1 MFTAFVREADR
12 LVRID
17 TPTTDIAT
25 TDTAIIAAPAI
36 LWADILRPDAAD
48 AAQAA
53 ALLGIDIPTLQEMEE
68 IEPSARLYEE
78 AGAQFMTVPIVVG
91 LDSDAPQLAPV
102 TFIVGAASLVTVRHA
117 EAAPFDQ
124 VAARR
129 LRSNGATTAETLM
142 LDLVEAIVDRVAD
155 VLERSAGHCDAVS
168 RDVFARKAAGGDG
181 GTARDL
187 DAMLGRIGREGDLLT
202 KLRECL
208 VGLARL
214 LSYHSARSP
223 GAARDARARL
233 KTVQR
238 DVQALTDHA
247 SFLSGKINFLLD
259 ATLGFINLEQNQIIK
274 IFTVAAVA
282 FLPPTL
288 IASIYGMNFD
298 LMPELRWEFGYP
310 FAILLMIGSA
320 VLPFAYFRKR
330 GWL

>member
-1 MFTAFVREADR
+1 MFNAFVREADR
-12 LVRID
+12 LVRA
-17 TPTTDIAT
+17 DIGAVNP
-25 TDTAIIAAPAI
+25 PAI
-36 LWADILRPDAAD
+36 LWADIVHPTAEDSAN
-48 AAQAA
+48 AA
-53 ALLGIDIPTLQEMEE
+53 ALLGIEIPTLPEMQE

-78 AGAQFMTVPIVVG
+78 VGARFMTVPIVVG
-91 LDSDAPQLAPV
+91 LDGDTPRLAPV
-102 TFIVGAASLVTVRHA
+102 TFILGAASLVTVRHA
-117 EAAPFDQ
+117 EAAPFEQ
-124 VAARR
+124 VIARR

-142 LDLVEAIVDRVAD
+142 LDLIEAIVDRVAD
-155 VLERSAGHCDAVS
+155 VLERSALHCDTVS
-168 RDVFARKAAGGDG
+168 RDVFARKAAGGG
-181 GTARDL
+181 AEGPARDL
-187 DAMLGRIGREGDLLT
+187 EAMLGRIGREGDLLT

-208 VGLARL
+208 VGLARM
-214 LSYHSARSP
+214 LSYHSTRSEGGNREART
-223 GAARDARARL
+223 RL

-259 ATLGFINLEQNQIIK
+259 ATLGLINLEQNQIIK

-298 LMPELRWEFGYP
+298 LMPELRWQYGYP
-310 FAILLMIGSA
+310 FAIVLMLVSA

>member
-1 MFTAFVREADR
+1 MFTAFAREADR

-17 TPTTDIAT
+17 TAT
-25 TDTAIIAAPAI
+25 VVPPAI
-36 LWADILRPDAAD
+36 LWADILHPDAAD
-48 AAQAA
+48 AARVA
-53 ALLGIDIPTLQEMEE
+53 ALLGIAIPTLQEMEE

-102 TFIVGAASLVTVRHA
+102 TFIVGAESLVTVRHA
-117 EAAPFDQ
+117 AAAPFDQ
-124 VAARR
+124 VIARR

-168 RDVFARKAAGGDG
+168 RDVFARKAAGDEG
-181 GTARDL
+181 GEARDL

-223 GAARDARARL
+223 AAARDVRARL

-247 SFLSGKINFLLD
+247 SFLSSKINFLLD

-298 LMPELRWEFGYP
+298 MMPELRWQFGYP

-320 VLPFAYFRKR
+320 VMPFAYFRKR

>member
-1 MFTAFVREADR
+1 MFTAFAREADR

-17 TPTTDIAT
+17 AATPAAPATDMS
-25 TDTAIIAAPAI
+25 PAI
-36 LWADILRPDAAD
+36 LWADILHPDAAD
-48 AAQAA
+48 AAEAA
-53 ALLGIDIPTLQEMEE
+53 ALLGIAIPTLQQMEE

-78 AGAQFMTVPIVVG
+78 AGAQYLTVPIVVG
-91 LDSDAPQLAPV
+91 LDGGAPQLAPV

-117 EAAPFDQ
+117 AAAPFDQ
-124 VAARR
+124 VIARR
-129 LRSNGATTAETLM
+129 LRSNGATTPETLM

-155 VLERSAGHCDAVS
+155 ILERSAGHCDAVS
-168 RDVFARKAAGGDG
+168 RDVFAHKASGSEDG
-181 GTARDL
+181 AARDL

-202 KLRECL
+202 KLRESL
-208 VGLARL
+208 AGLARL
-214 LSYHSARSP
+214 LSYHSARSA
-223 GAARDARARL
+223 GNARDARTRL

-238 DVQALTDHA
+238 DVHALTDHA
-247 SFLSGKINFLLD
+247 SFLSSKINFLLD

-298 LMPELRWEFGYP
+298 LMPELRWQFGYP
-310 FAILLMIGSA
+310 FAILLMIASA

>member
-1 MFTAFVREADR
+1 MFTAFAREADR

-17 TPTTDIAT
+17 TTTTETAT
-25 TDTAIIAAPAI
+25 TASSAAI
-36 LWADILRPDAAD
+36 LWADILSPDAAD
-48 AAQAA
+48 AAAAA
-53 ALLGIDIPTLQEMEE
+53 ALLGIAIPTLQQMEE

-181 GTARDL
+181 SGTARDL

-214 LSYHSARSP
+214 LSYHSTRSP
-223 GAARDARARL
+223 GNARDARARL

-298 LMPELRWEFGYP
+298 AMPELRWQFGYP

>member
-1 MFTAFVREADR
+1 MFTAFAREADR

-17 TPTTDIAT
+17 TPTPTTTSETATIAS
-25 TDTAIIAAPAI
+25 PAI

-48 AAQAA
+48 AAEAA

-181 GTARDL
+181 GGTARDL

-214 LSYHSARSP
+214 LSYRSP
-223 GAARDARARL
+223 AAARDARARI

-247 SFLSGKINFLLD
+247 SFLSSKINFLLD

-298 LMPELRWEFGYP
+298 VMPELRWQFGYP

-320 VLPFAYFRKR
+320 VMPFAYFRKR

>member
-1 MFTAFVREADR
+1 MFNAFVREADR

-17 TPTTDIAT
+17 ATATDAST
-25 TDTAIIAAPAI
+25 PAI
-36 LWADILRPDAAD
+36 LWADILHPDAAD
-48 AAQAA
+48 AAKAA
-53 ALLGIDIPTLQEMEE
+53 ELLGIAIPTLQEMQE
-68 IEPSARLYEE
+68 IEPSARLYED
-78 AGAQFMTVPIVVG
+78 AGAQFMTVPIVTG
-91 LDSDAPQLAPV
+91 LDSDAPQLTPV
-102 TFIVGAASLVTVRHA
+102 TFIVGADSLATVRHA
-117 EAAPFDQ
+117 DTAPFDQ
-124 VAARR
+124 VIARR

-142 LDLVEAIVDRVAD
+142 FDLVEAVVDRVAD
-155 VLERSAGHCDAVS
+155 VLQRSASHCDAVS
-168 RDVFARKAAGGDG
+168 RDVFARKSTGVKNGGA
-181 GTARDL
+181 ARDL
-187 DAMLGRIGREGDLLT
+187 DAMLGQIGREGDLLG

-223 GAARDARARL
+223 APARDVRSRI

-247 SFLSGKINFLLD
+247 SFLSSKINFLLD

-288 IASIYGMNFD
+288 IASNYGMNFD
-298 LMPELRWEFGYP
+298 FMPELHWQLGYP
-310 FAILLMIGSA
+310 FAVLLMIVSA
-320 VLPFAYFRKR
+320 VMPFIYFRKR